1 MRIPFQLEGHT
12 GQVLEVETAG
22 WFSGPKLLL
31 DGQQAPKGPKR
42 NQYLLPREG
51 GFKQLVQLKQVFIDP
66 VPQIIVDDEVI
77 QLIQPLSLVQ
87 WIWSGL
93 PIILIFMGGAI
104 GGAVGGAAFWV
115 NTRIFRSDMST
126 TERYI
131 LVGLTSA
138 ISVFIYLI
146 LSTIFL
152 RLIS

>member
-1 MRIPFQLEGHT
+1 MRIPFQLEGYT
-12 GQVLEVETAG
+12 GQVLEVKTAG

-31 DGQQAPKGPKR
+31 DGQPAPKGPKR

-51 GFKQLVQLKQVFIDP
+51 GLKQLVQLKQLFIDP
-66 VPQIIVDDEVI
+66 VPQVIVDDEVI
-77 QLIQPLSLVQ
+77 RLVEPLSLVQ

-115 NTRIFRSDMST
+115 NTRIFRSGMST
-126 TERYI
+126 AEQYI
-131 LVGLTSA
+131 LIGLASA
-138 ISVFIYLI
+138 IAVFLYLI
-146 LSTIFL
+146 LSAIFL